1 MLSKRSSWASQRVPA
16 SPAQSCAAGSLLFP
30 SASFIALLPLWHQ
43 LKRVWKSAHRASPS
57 PHRSPCTTP
66 PVAPPLWH
74 ARGHRR
80 FQLRAGGA
88 RPQAVDR
95 ESVGE
100 GKSGS
105 VRVEFGGRR
114 HI

>member
-43 LKRVWKSAHRASPS
+43 LKRVWKSAHRESPS

-74 ARGHRR
+74 ARSEEQTSELQTLQGISY
-80 FQLRAGGA
+80 
-88 RPQAVDR
+88 AV
-95 ESVGE
+95 
-100 GKSGS
+100 
-105 VRVEFGGRR
+105 FGLQKKKTTT
-114 HI
+114 